1 MKKVILQALVAAI
14 GLSAQASEV
23 NLAQLMAKTN
33 KTLSAEEQIKEIFDQ
48 SIGKIPKLSDYRCL
62 VGLGMSNSFY
72 YDSPNHKF
80 KQAQLLVVNS
90 APVVARDIILQ
101 ESFVTAAART
111 YVEEYRGEDSL
122 YSCHAINNARRT
134 SPETQTHG
142 VKLEV
147 REFREVEP
155 GVLVSMIR
163 AQTKDGFPGYCEGF
177 RPDIKSTLVTPAKK
191 NRRGEIVKDAVYK
204 DEQVGWNGGRKDWS
218 LPDVCELQ
226 LLWVRK

>member
-1 MKKVILQALVAAI
+1 MKKVILQALVLTI
-14 GLSAQASEV
+14 GLSAQASDV
-23 NLAQLMAKTN
+23 NLAKLMANTN
-33 KTLSAEEQIKEIFDQ
+33 KALTAEEQVKEIFDQ
-48 SIGKIPKLSDYRCL
+48 SIGKVPKLSDYRCL
-62 VGLGMSNSFY
+62 VGLGMNSALYSNSL
-72 YDSPNHKF
+72 NHKF
-80 KQAQLLVVNS
+80 KQAQLYVVNS

-122 YSCHAINNARRT
+122 YPCHAIKEARRS

-142 VKLEV
+142 VKLGS

-163 AQTKDGFPGYCEGF
+163 AQTKDGFPGYCYDF
-177 RPDIKSTLVTPAKK
+177 SPDMKRTLVTPAKK
-191 NRRGEIVKDAVYK
+191 NRRGEIIKDAVYK
-204 DEQVGWNGGRKDWS
+204 HEQVGWTGGRKDWS
-218 LPDVCELQ
+218 LPDVCEVQ